1 MAVIGNAPFQGLVSG
16 GNIIDASIEGVDL
29 STSAIAARLGYTPVD
44 PGAAT
49 FTANTIIN
57 DNSANAALRITQ
69 TGAGNALLVEDSA
82 STDSTPFVITAA
94 GDVGIGSTS
103 PVAKLE
109 VAGSNNSTWSATS
122 TTISGT
128 TMTIAG
134 TVTGT
139 IAIGD
144 LIYGTGVQPYTRITA
159 GSGLSW
165 TVSVSQTV
173 ASTTIYGT
181 SLYGGTLIRIVD
193 TDSSVVANQPQGG
206 LQFYGSDSS
215 SPTAGVGAYVAA
227 ITESNIPDTALVFG
241 TRDNGIGGV
250 DANERIRID
259 SLGNVGIG
267 TNSPVARL
275 EVAGSN
281 SGIWSAATSSIS
293 GVTLTVGAVTNGTIA
308 IGDIVF
314 GTGVQ
319 PYTRI
324 TAGSG
329 STWTVSVSQTVA
341 PVTLT
346 GGATYANTLIRITDT
361 DTVVNTTQ
369 PTGGLQF
376 FTSDSSSPTA
386 GVGAYVAAVAEST
399 SPDIALVFG
408 TRDNGGGGV
417 DANERMRLDSSGNV
431 GIGTTNPSANLEIS
445 NAGNATLRLTAGNTS
460 SSIIQLGDP
469 DDGNVGEIT
478 YSHSTNS
485 MAFDTNDV
493 ERMRI
498 DSSGNLGVGTTTNT
512 LYAKLHV
519 LGSTGAVLESYASG
533 RSAPGSSLMIVD
545 GAYGST
551 TGVASLALSGGLGNN
566 GTMTGWVIS
575 SKNTG
580 GAGAPAPYLAFSA
593 LTPTTGGSSTQT
605 AISTEYARFDS
616 SGNLGIGTISPST
629 GKFGDASCA
638 ALVQSSDP
646 AYGTNIFA
654 SNSNNTKFVG
664 FWSGHSTAEPAVG
677 VKTGN
682 ALTFGKWA
690 AINGTGGFTENM
702 RIDSSGNIGIG
713 TTETGVAKVN
723 IGLAGTTITGNTTGV
738 SMGSGAIFQLNNSN
752 AATTNN
758 TVMLLGG
765 GTGSTVG
772 QISSGFGFTRE
783 NGESNWGTQIRF
795 YTHPP
800 DVAVLS
806 TLNEV
811 MRIDSSGRLGIG
823 YASALTHKLSVD
835 GKIFSSEGM
844 PFNSEATGTVT
855 TNGSGDAIIYV
866 PGWGWADFTSY
877 RKIGFVMAAITNA
890 ANSDFGTWTGL
901 LQHGQSSTII
911 NNSTFRSSAGASWT
925 FYFGSNG
932 STGQRY
938 FYMAGAAANTVYT
951 YTIRAFSPSSLFIG
965 SYGGI

>member
-417 DANERMRLDSSGNV
+417 DANERIRIDSLGNV
-431 GIGTTNPSANLEIS
+431 GIGTTSPSANLEIS

-460 SSIIQLGDP
+460 SSIIQLGDT

-485 MAFDTNDV
+485 MVFDTNDV

-498 DSSGNLGVGTTTNT
+498 DSNGNLGVGLNT
-512 LYAKLHV
+512 
-519 LGSTGAVLESYASG
+519 
-533 RSAPGSSLMIVD
+533 
-545 GAYGST
+545 
-551 TGVASLALSGGLGNN
+551 
-566 GTMTGWVIS
+566 
-575 SKNTG
+575 
-580 GAGAPAPYLAFSA
+580 
-593 LTPTTGGSSTQT
+593 
-605 AISTEYARFDS
+605 
-616 SGNLGIGTISPST
+616 SPST
-629 GKFGDASCA
+629 GKFSDASYA
-638 ALVQSSDP
+638 FLIQSLSTST
-646 AYGTNIFA
+646 GTNIFA
-654 SNSNNTKFVG
+654 SNSDNSKFVG
-664 FWSGHSTAEPAVG
+664 FWSGHSGAEPAVG

-682 ALTFGKWA
+682 AFTFGKWA

-702 RIDSSGNIGIG
+702 RIDSSGNLGIGTANPQVKLHVFQRSDAGAAPSTPEIRIEHQDINAIGTGGSAGGVLSFVNIQRDNTGWAADKIWGRINFSPSQPTGGVAQLGASILAAADGAIGGLQSASYLAFHTSDYTNGGNTGEKMRISANGNVGIG
-713 TTETGVAKVN
+713 TTAP
-723 IGLAGTTITGNTTGV
+723 TT
-738 SMGSGAIFQLNNSN
+738 
-752 AATTNN
+752 
-758 TVMLLGG
+758 
-765 GTGSTVG
+765 
-772 QISSGFGFTRE
+772 
-783 NGESNWGTQIRF
+783 
-795 YTHPP
+795 
-800 DVAVLS
+800 
-806 TLNEV
+806 
-811 MRIDSSGRLGIG
+811 
-823 YASALTHKLSVD
+823 KLSVD
-835 GKIFSSEGM
+835 GKIYSSEGM
-844 PFNSEATGTVT
+844 PFNSELTGTVT

-890 ANSDFGTWTGL
+890 ANTDFGTWTGL
-901 LQHGQSSTII
+901 LQHGQSATII
-911 NNSTFRSSAGASWT
+911 NNSTFRGSTGANWA

-938 FYMAGAAANTVYT
+938 FYMAGAAASTVYT